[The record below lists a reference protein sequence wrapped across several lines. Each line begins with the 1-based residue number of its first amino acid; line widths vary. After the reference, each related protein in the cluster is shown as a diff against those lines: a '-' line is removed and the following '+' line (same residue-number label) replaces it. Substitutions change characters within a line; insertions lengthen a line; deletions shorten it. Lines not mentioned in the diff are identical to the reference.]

1 MDRYTKINER
11 KALKE
16 EYAKY
21 CTLYLEAHDKQ
32 NEIWLKLNSTKDS
45 MKIINYKRD
54 LKRVT
59 HICKQ

>member
-32 NEIWLKLNSTKDS
+32 NE
-45 MKIINYKRD
+45 YG
-54 LKRVT
+54 
-59 HICKQ
+59 